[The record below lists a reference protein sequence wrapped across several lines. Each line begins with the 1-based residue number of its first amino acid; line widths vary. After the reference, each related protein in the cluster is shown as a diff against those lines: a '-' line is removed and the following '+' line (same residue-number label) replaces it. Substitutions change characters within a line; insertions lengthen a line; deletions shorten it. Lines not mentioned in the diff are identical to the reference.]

1 MIGGMRQILDFH
13 GDKITAERIFAAEDR
28 LEGYDIFCFPILSS
42 TNVTLRSLA
51 EDDALSGT
59 VVIAEGQ
66 TEGKGTKGRS
76 FCSPRGKGIYLSV
89 LFRPQIGMQ
98 ALSLVTPFVAVVVA
112 RAIERVSGVAPDVKW
127 VNDLFFGGR
136 KLGGILTET
145 SISSDGR
152 LRYVIVGIG
161 VNVLSAQFSDE
172 LSRIAVSIEEVS
184 GKKVDRS
191 TLIAAMLS
199 ELSPLLHGELPQ
211 NLIEDY
217 RRRCAFLG
225 TRVSVTRGNERFTA
239 LAETIDEDGA
249 LVVVRDDGER
259 ERLLSGEVTLLRF
272 CDSQEKTI

>member
-1 MIGGMRQILDFH
+1 MIGAMRQILDFH

-66 TEGKGTKGRS
+66 TEGKGTKGRA
-76 FCSPRGKGIYLSV
+76 FCSPRGKGVYLSV
-89 LFRPQIGMQ
+89 LFRPQIEMQ
-98 ALSLVTPFVAVVVA
+98 ALSLVTPFVAVAVA

-152 LRYVIVGIG
+152 IRYVIVGIG
-161 VNVLSAQFSDE
+161 VNVLSAQFSGE
-172 LSRIAVSIEEVS
+172 LSKIAVAIEEVS
-184 GKKVDRS
+184 GKRVDRS
-191 TLIAAMLS
+191 TLIAAILS
-199 ELSPLLHGELPQ
+199 ELSPLLRGELPQ